1 VTDEMRTTRD
11 VDGADD
17 LSRIVKAALAELPP
31 SGTILLGPGAATE
44 RLAEALPPDTPL
56 TVITNA
62 VGIAQALA
70 PRTAATVVLVGGR
83 LDRRSGAAV
92 DPWAL
97 DELAQ
102 VHAEVAFVV
111 PDGVS
116 VRRGLTAHDLAGA
129 AVYAAMLRA
138 ARRTV
143 LLVDRTRIG
152 SDHMARFG
160 DISDVDVV
168 VTESDLDD
176 DTTTD
181 IAARGPRV
189 VRV

>member
-1 VTDEMRTTRD
+1 MTGTMRIRD
-11 VDGADD
+11 VDGAEGME
-17 LSRIVKAALAELPP
+17 RVVKAALAELPP

-44 RLAEALPPDTPL
+44 RLAEALPGERPL

-62 VGIAQALA
+62 VTIAQTLA
-70 PRTAATVVLVGGR
+70 PCADITVVLLGGR

-97 DELAQ
+97 EKLAQ
-102 VHAEVAFVV
+102 VYVEVAFVV

-116 VRRGLTAHDLAGA
+116 VRRGLTAADLAAA
-129 AVYAAMLRA
+129 AVHGAMIRA

-143 LLVDRTRIG
+143 LLVDRPRIG
-152 SDHMARFG
+152 ADHMARFG
-160 DISDVDVV
+160 DIADVDVV
-168 VTESDLDD
+168 ITESDLDD
-176 DTTTD
+176 DTTAD
-181 IAARGPRV
+181 MASRGPRV

>member
-1 VTDEMRTTRD
+1 MRTTRD

-56 TVITNA
+56 TVVTNA

-102 VHAEVAFVV
+102 VRAEVAYVV

-116 VRRGLTAHDLAGA
+116 LRRGLTAHDLASA

-160 DISDVDVV
+160 DIADVDVV
-168 VTESDLDD
+168 ITESDLDD
-176 DTTTD
+176 DATTD

>member
-1 VTDEMRTTRD
+1 MRTTRD
-11 VDGADD
+11 VDGARG
-17 LSRIVKAALAELPP
+17 LERIVKAALAELPR
-31 SGTILLGPGAATE
+31 SGAILLGPGAATE
-44 RLAEALPPDTPL
+44 ALAEALPADTPL

-62 VGIAQALA
+62 VSIAQLLA
-70 PRTAATVVLVGGR
+70 PRTDATVVLVGGR

-92 DPWAL
+92 DPWAT

-102 VHAEVAFVV
+102 VYAEVAYVV

-116 VRRGLTAHDLAGA
+116 VRRGLTTRDLAGA

-143 LLVDRTRIG
+143 LLVDHSRIG

-160 DISDVDVV
+160 DIADVDVV